1 MYVWI
6 HQKQSLKENIQLAW
20 YGQKTLKEIFT
31 VMGNYSVNIVYIICI
46 CLLPTYKVIDDAG
59 GWSQS
64 MAPWAIN
71 HSLPSS
77 LQPGKWPFSRG
88 LWVHTALRRVC
99 NWLMRKPH
107 LRVGRRARKDTVS
120 RLASSLGLSPVE
132 YDIQCQVWLKG
143 KVTCSSGGL
152 LVTKHANNPFSAEQP
167 AWFSKIFRQIMSY
180 FLKTVLCLPTL
191 LRILNSLPPLASFS
205 IQTLFIQT
213 VIELLNWFPVVWQNN

>member
-1 MYVWI
+1 
-6 HQKQSLKENIQLAW
+6 
-20 YGQKTLKEIFT
+20 
-31 VMGNYSVNIVYIICI
+31 MGNYSVNIVYTICI
-46 CLLPTYKVIDDAG
+46 CLLRTYKVIDDAG

-132 YDIQCQVWLKG
+132 YDIPCQVWLRG

-152 LVTKHANNPFSAEQP
+152 LVAKSTLTIPSQQNSQP
-167 AWFSKIFRQIMSY
+167 GSLRSLGRSCHTFSKLFYVFLPYSESSTLCHPSPLSPFR
-180 FLKTVLCLPTL
+180 LCSSRL
-191 LRILNSLPPLASFS
+191 
-205 IQTLFIQT
+205 
-213 VIELLNWFPVVWQNN
+213 